1 MWWVSFH
8 TFLYKYKNHTHFP
21 LIKNQSRVELETHL
35 QIAYIAHCKWW
46 DEVRE
51 EGSSLYI
58 QNPYRISFANS
69 IIIGKSL
76 LTECNRSTIHV
87 FKSSHVV
94 NDIDIKSHL
103 ATSLLGSSKQIQK
116 DRKFYWGET
125 GCWVVIPVYGRLDR
139 W

>member
-1 MWWVSFH
+1 MYNRDF
-8 TFLYKYKNHTHFP
+8 KN
-21 LIKNQSRVELETHL
+21 S
-35 QIAYIAHCKWW
+35 
-46 DEVRE
+46 DVRKE
-51 EGSSLYI
+51 YNRS
-58 QNPYRISFANS
+58 ISFANS

-116 DRKFYWGET
+116 DRNWMLSCNPGVWTFG
-125 GCWVVIPVYGRLDR
+125 
-139 W
+139 

>member
-1 MWWVSFH
+1 MSHHFSQIFIYLKVCSTGHVRLVTFKKGSMLFAIAITSYFRIPCGWVSFH

-87 FKSSHVV
+87 FKSSH
-94 NDIDIKSHL
+94 I
-103 ATSLLGSSKQIQK
+103 
-116 DRKFYWGET
+116 
-125 GCWVVIPVYGRLDR
+125 
-139 W
+139 